1 MNNLEDKIKTLLI
14 KHPDTRDNEQM
25 LVSLMW
31 TYHIGIDKVKTMT
44 AWELLT
50 LFSRNKLPNFESI
63 ERCRRKI
70 QELNADLRGKKYE
83 ERHKLEVEVKEQI
96 KNWTGKL
103 F

>member
-1 MNNLEDKIKTLLI
+1 MNNLEDKIKNILV
-14 KHPDTRDNEQM
+14 KHPDTRDNDQM

-31 TYHIGIDKVKTMT
+31 TYHIGVERAKTMT

-63 ERCRRKI
+63 RRSRQKI
-70 QELNADLRGKKYE
+70 QEHNKDLRGKKYD
-83 ERHKLEVEVKEQI
+83 ERHKLEGDVKEQI